1 MSPYLASYQFGGLY
15 SRKIKIN
22 VNATH
27 WILENFLYIEV
38 NDDLN
43 DDFN

>member
-15 SRKIKIN
+15 SMKIKIN